1 MYCRFAIRF
10 CGIFSKIRSQI
21 IEFATLANTTAPADY
36 LLEWSKTLIQ
46 KRLDN
51 KGSICDIICR
61 RKKFSYKGIE
71 MKSVNLK
78 FVFVFLLS
86 IAMVLSVSACGADS
100 DGDSDGTE
108 SSATEAPAGDI
119 VPSYVFTNTGSVEIC
134 ELYLSP
140 ADTQDW
146 GPDQLKSQT
155 IATGATFTLTNI
167 PAGQYDAK
175 AVGCDGAGEAIGQL
189 DIQN

>member
-1 MYCRFAIRF
+1 
-10 CGIFSKIRSQI
+10 
-21 IEFATLANTTAPADY
+21 
-36 LLEWSKTLIQ
+36 
-46 KRLDN
+46 
-51 KGSICDIICR
+51 
-61 RKKFSYKGIE
+61 
-71 MKSVNLK
+71 MKSINLK

-100 DGDSDGTE
+100 DVDSDE
-108 SSATEAPAGDI
+108 MDAAATEAPADATEAPEATEAPAADGDI
-119 VPSYVFTNTGSVEIC
+119 VPAFVFTNTGSVEIC

-140 ADTQDW
+140 ADTDNW

-155 IATGATFTLTNI
+155 IAVGGEFTLTNI
-167 PAGQYDAK
+167 PAGSYDAK